1 MKDSSNR
8 FKMEMMPVKI
18 ILLGPPGAG
27 KGTQAKS
34 ISNRYSIPHISTGDI
49 FRRNI
54 SENTPLGIEAK
65 KYMDNGHLVPDEV
78 TINMVKDRLQADD
91 CKKGYLLDGFP
102 RTVSQA
108 EALQEFLNQRN
119 EALDTALLIE
129 VARDYILE
137 RMTGRRVCPSC
148 GASYHVKFNPPVNGK
163 CELCGSDVV
172 QRKDDTA
179 ETVKERLDVYENET
193 QPLIDFYKNIN
204 LLSTVNGT
212 KAINEVFE
220 SICDILGN
228 K

>member
-1 MKDSSNR
+1 
-8 FKMEMMPVKI
+8 MEMMPVKI

-49 FRRNI
+49 FRKNI
-54 SENTPLGIEAK
+54 SENTHLGIEAK
-65 KYMDNGHLVPDEV
+65 KYIDEGQLVPDEV
-78 TINMVKDRLQADD
+78 TINMVKDRLQNDD
-91 CKKGYLLDGFP
+91 CKSGYLIDGFP

-108 EALQEFLNQRN
+108 EALEQFINDRGES
-119 EALDTALLIE
+119 LDTALLIY
-129 VARDYILE
+129 VPMDFILE

-148 GASYHVKFNPPVNGK
+148 GASYHVKFNPALDGK
-163 CELCGSDVV
+163 CELCGTDVV

-179 ETVKERLDVYENET
+179 ETVKERLDVYERQT
-193 QPLIDFYKNIN
+193 QPLIDYYEKKS
-204 LLSTVNGT
+204 LLSQVDGT

-220 SICDILGN
+220 SVCDILGTN

>member
-1 MKDSSNR
+1 M
-8 FKMEMMPVKI
+8 KI

-49 FRRNI
+49 FRKNI

-65 KYMDNGHLVPDEV
+65 SYMDNGQLVPDEV
-78 TINMVKDRLQADD
+78 TINMVKDRLQQDD

-108 EALQEFLNQRN
+108 EALQGFLKERN
-119 EALDTALLIE
+119 EKLDTALCIE
-129 VARDYILE
+129 VPREFILE

-148 GASYHVKFNPPVNGK
+148 GASYHIKFNPPADGK

-179 ETVKERLDVYENET
+179 ETVRERLDVYERET
-193 QPLIDFYKNIN
+193 QPLIDFYKNID
-204 LLSTVNGT
+204 LLSVVDGT
-212 KAINEVFE
+212 QAINEVFG
-220 SICDILGN
+220 SICKLLGD